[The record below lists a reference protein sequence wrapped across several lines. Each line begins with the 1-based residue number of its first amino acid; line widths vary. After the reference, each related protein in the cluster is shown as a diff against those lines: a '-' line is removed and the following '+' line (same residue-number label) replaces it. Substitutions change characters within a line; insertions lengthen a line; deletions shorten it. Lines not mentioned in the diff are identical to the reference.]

1 MDKYGLWL
9 KLSILW
15 NQPLSNSLP
24 KLEKSNLNKEY
35 RALIISVAQVVSHL
49 SNKHE
54 ALNSN
59 PITTKTKERK
69 KKYKVLEN

>member
-1 MDKYGLWL
+1 MCAVVETEIKKICWGWRSGL
-9 KLSILW
+9 SDREEC
-15 NQPLSNSLP
+15 LP
-24 KLEKSNLNKEY
+24 
-35 RALIISVAQVVSHL
+35 
-49 SNKHE
+49 NKHE